1 MTENKFY
8 RLKVNAEINLDIQA
22 NNHDMAINDAQKE
35 VLNSLRCLF
44 GNNDVSIASA
54 VITGV
59 DK

>member
-22 NNHDMAINDAQKE
+22 NSHDMAINDAQKE

-44 GNNDVSIASA
+44 GNKDVSITSA
-54 VITGV
+54 VVTGV
-59 DK
+59 DE